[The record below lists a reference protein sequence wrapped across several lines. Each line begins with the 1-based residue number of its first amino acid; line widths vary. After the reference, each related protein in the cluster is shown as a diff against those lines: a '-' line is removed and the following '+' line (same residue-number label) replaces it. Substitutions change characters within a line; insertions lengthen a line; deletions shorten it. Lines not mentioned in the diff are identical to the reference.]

1 MIWNIE
7 EGLKL
12 TVEQLERAEAQR
24 VAMTART
31 LEFFDKYDLLLC
43 PATIVPPFPVENR
56 YVAECAGKKFDNYVE
71 WLGIVYAI
79 TLVCCPALSLP
90 CGFTA
95 SGLPVG
101 LQVVAPP
108 RGEAQLLAGS
118 RCWRIFWA
126 CAARRRSIRGRRNS
140 AIGRRVSTDAAFS
153 GSCGNPARPVV
164 VTCCYARRTDP
175 GQRDRTSPSW
185 RPIMTDQAIKPADDH
200 FDIQDVERR
209 IKAIFIGSIGNLV
222 EWYDFYAY
230 TAFALYFAPAFFPN
244 SDPVVQ
250 QLNAA
255 VLFAATFLMRPLG
268 GWLFGFIA
276 DRHGRRL
283 SLTLSV
289 VCMCFGSLIIA
300 VTPTYATIGI
310 AAPAILALARII
322 EGLSLGGEYGAS
334 ATYLTEVAD
343 PKHRGFY
350 SSFQYVTLIGGQLTA
365 IIVLLL
371 LQKVFL
377 TPEQLKDWGWRI
389 PFVIGALLA
398 IFAAVMRRNLHE
410 TEAFEEAKKLT
421 KPTGSIRGLLKY
433 PRELLL
439 VVGLTAG
446 GTAAFYTFT
455 TYMQTFVRLSVGLTE
470 DQTTFVIFGS
480 LIFATLLQPIYGA
493 PVRPH
498 RPQAAADL
506 LRRRRHAGDGPDPDH
521 AEGDQIAVHGLPADL
536 RRLDLRRRLHL
547 DQRHREGRTV
557 PDQCPR
563 ARRRPALCHHGI
575 AVRRHRAG
583 GRALFQDAGA

>member
-1 MIWNIE
+1 
-7 EGLKL
+7 
-12 TVEQLERAEAQR
+12 
-24 VAMTART
+24 MT
-31 LEFFDKYDLLLC
+31 E
-43 PATIVPPFPVENR
+43 
-56 YVAECAGKKFDNYVE
+56 
-71 WLGIVYAI
+71 
-79 TLVCCPALSLP
+79 
-90 CGFTA
+90 
-95 SGLPVG
+95 
-101 LQVVAPP
+101 QVVRPEGAY
-108 RGEAQLLAGS
+108 LDLAD
-118 RCWRIFWA
+118 
-126 CAARRRSIRGRRNS
+126 AR
-140 AIGRRVSTDAAFS
+140 
-153 GSCGNPARPVV
+153 
-164 VTCCYARRTDP
+164 
-175 GQRDRTSPSW
+175 
-185 RPIMTDQAIKPADDH
+185 
-200 FDIQDVERR
+200 RR

-230 TAFALYFAPAFFPN
+230 TAFALYFAPAFFPH

-283 SLTLSV
+283 SLTVSV

-310 AAPAILALARII
+310 AAPAMLALARII

-334 ATYLTEVAD
+334 ATYLSEVAD
-343 PKHRGFY
+343 PRYRGFY

-377 TPEQLKDWGWRI
+377 TPEELKDWGWRI

-398 IFAAVMRRNLHE
+398 IVAAVMRRNLQE
-410 TEAFEEAKKLT
+410 TDAFEEARKVT

-455 TYMQTFVRLSVGLTE
+455 TYMQTFVKLSVGLTD
-470 DQTTFVIFGS
+470 DQTTYVIFGS
-480 LIFATLLQPIYGA
+480 LIFATLLQPVYGA
-493 PVRPH
+493 ISDRIGRKPLLIFFGLAGTLSTIPILTTLKGTKSPFVAFALICAAWLFVAGYTSINAVVKAELFPTNVR
-498 RPQAAADL
+498 AL
-506 LRRRRHAGDGPDPDH
+506 G
-521 AEGDQIAVHGLPADL
+521 VGLPYAITVSLFGGTAPAVALYFKSLGHEDWFYYYL
-536 RRLDLRRRLHL
+536 SGMIFLSLIIYSTMRDTKHESAMY
-547 DQRHREGRTV
+547 RHE
-557 PDQCPR
+557 
-563 ARRRPALCHHGI
+563 
-575 AVRRHRAG
+575 
-583 GRALFQDAGA
+583 